1 MSLVEFTRFMNDAAA
16 LEKTLRLLQGIAQ
29 LSVSIFATVE
39 TEEAAHLVDVSG
51 TLRKHFALGRRYFR
65 VFKWI
70 DCALIAADALRNNEA
85 LVDSEREGVLALLNI
100 AKWSY
105 LGMFLFTEAF
115 TIVGI
120 STFFVLP
127 LLLQDSSIC
136 STIKP
141 QLRLTRVRLLQVD
154 ALGVRKFS
162 WAPMLF
168 VESMRFWFY
177 SISCSIILTCYD
189 LYMNRNEII
198 RLQAEIAA
206 AKEAAETTENGD
218 GATRTRK
225 EKRSKEDIK
234 DTAAPEQKKN
244 RLLDDKQALEK
255 ARFRRHALLRQLIG
269 ASCDLLTPGA
279 VVNYTPVSPAA
290 VAITSIIS
298 SLISSQDIWKRV
310 NKK

>member
-115 TIVGI
+115 TIV
-120 STFFVLP
+120 
-127 LLLQDSSIC
+127 
-136 STIKP
+136 
-141 QLRLTRVRLLQVD
+141 D

-189 LYMNRNEII
+189 LHMNRNEII

-206 AKEAAETTENGD
+206 AKEAAGTTENGD

-225 EKRSKEDIK
+225 EKRSKEEIK

-255 ARFRRHALLRQLIG
+255 ARVRRHALLRQLIG

-298 SLISSQDIWKRV
+298 SLISSQDIWKKV